1 MASRNNYFK
10 PFWIIFWRM
19 FRKQGWFILL
29 IPLWFCG
36 SFSFFYQEHLAE
48 GVESLIDFLNK
59 SYGSINLI
67 TTCFVISIV
76 GSCFGKDGHKPPYKL
91 YYYPCSSFYLVS
103 SLFLSLY
110 LLYSAAITFYLL
122 YMHYGWGYDLLTQ
135 RQIILMLGIYTT
147 ALSPYQYGKTPII
160 LSLVSISA
168 HYALFLM
175 TPISPILLLVTF
187 ILANYLLTVWAFSQ
201 SRSGMPSGDWYS
213 LLNFPEID
221 KVVHKYIMP
230 KKSLFSP
237 LMSYELQDKLPANG
251 LLLLAGTMIII
262 GLLPT
267 ITWWQIVFD
276 VVFLVISLVVLSVI
290 KSSNNGTINSLKKYS
305 LPLSD
310 ESLFRAEIKAY
321 FIRIFAM
328 AIFIAGFFIIQAFS
342 YNQLT
347 WSANNIFSL
356 SNEKQVYYFIYD
368 YLLFNLLAV
377 TLIGK
382 TPFKILNITKNK
394 TWQAMVLVF
403 FFSAVNFACINTL
416 NTIMLYRE
424 TNMYLVDIGNSS
436 FYLFILV
443 ILSLA
448 WGLFKLFEQRIL
460 PLNKIYLLLGIIM
473 SLSVFLALI
482 IYSLLPSKLFATV
495 CFISLAILY
504 VFLSPL
510 VTSPILVHKERH
522 Q

>member
-1 MASRNNYFK
+1 MASRNYYLK

-36 SFSFFYQEHLAE
+36 SSSFFYQEHLAE

-59 SYGSINLI
+59 SYESINLI
-67 TTCFVISIV
+67 TACFVIFIV
-76 GSCFGKDGHKPPYKL
+76 GSCFGKEGHKPPYKL

-187 ILANYLLTVWAFSQ
+187 ILTNYLLTVWAFSQ

-290 KSSNNGTINSLKKYS
+290 KSSNNGTINSSKKYS

-424 TNMYLVDIGNSS
+424 TNMYLDIGNSS